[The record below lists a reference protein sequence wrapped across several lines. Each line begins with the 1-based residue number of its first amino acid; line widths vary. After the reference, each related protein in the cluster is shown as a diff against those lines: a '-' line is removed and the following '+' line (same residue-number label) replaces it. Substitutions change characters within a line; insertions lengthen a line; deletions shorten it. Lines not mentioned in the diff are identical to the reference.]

1 MNQARVTR
9 LEREVARLDATERR
23 ELFRRLNLVQGVGAA
38 NDPKGETGV
47 VGVPGDPAGVPGG
60 GAGVSRFPGAKVSR
74 VRRPLDP
81 PRVQAAPRV
90 VPGGSPTPWTE
101 EDAPGATKGG
111 AALEAPGEGGP
122 VA

>member
-47 VGVPGDPAGVPGG
+47 VGVPGG

-74 VRRPLDP
+74 VQRPLDP
-81 PRVQAAPRV
+81 PRVQAAPGV